1 MNLRL
6 DEHDLSFCS
15 FFFFFFK
22 KKINE
27 GKKIMIRKIKAS
39 LHPLSRQLKT
49 ADSEL
54 VVLSSLNMT
63 SRAVGTRKFYLH
75 IEQKLE

>member
-1 MNLRL
+1 MIYR
-6 DEHDLSFCS
+6 FVS
-15 FFFFFFK
+15 FFFFFLRRNK
-22 KKINE
+22 NE
-27 GKKIMIRKIKAS
+27 GKKITIRKIKAS

-54 VVLSSLNMT
+54 IVLSSLNMT

>member
-1 MNLRL
+1 MIYR
-6 DEHDLSFCS
+6 FVP
-15 FFFFFFK
+15 FFFLRRK
-22 KKINE
+22 KNE
-27 GKKIMIRKIKAS
+27 GRKIMIRKIKAS

-54 VVLSSLNMT
+54 IVLSSLNMT

>member
-1 MNLRL
+1 MIYR
-6 DEHDLSFCS
+6 FVP
-15 FFFFFFK
+15 FFFFFLLGRK
-22 KKINE
+22 KNE
-27 GKKIMIRKIKAS
+27 GKKIMIRKIKTS

-54 VVLSSLNMT
+54 IVLSSLNMT